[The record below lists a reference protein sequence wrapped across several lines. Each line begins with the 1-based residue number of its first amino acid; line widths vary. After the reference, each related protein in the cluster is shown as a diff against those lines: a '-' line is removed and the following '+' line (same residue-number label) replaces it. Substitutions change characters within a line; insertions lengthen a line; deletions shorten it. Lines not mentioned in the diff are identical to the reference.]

1 MTDPALATRAPGA
14 KSWDAAAVVVAACT
28 GLVIVIF
35 AIFGLLVWQAY
46 ASAGPR
52 AEREAQAS
60 ADLLAEEAQWLV
72 GGALTLITHLS
83 TDALRNPAQIT
94 TADKPELDQLLKTL
108 PADVELAYY
117 DANGDVR
124 FGTPFMLPQS
134 IAAARF
140 FTNLAGATEWT
151 ITAQPLAGRQ
161 TPGIILAKRIERP
174 DGDGPAGAVVLA
186 IDTAFLERHWTAQD
200 LGQDSTISLIER
212 SGAVVARYPA
222 LTGPLNVGTQPGF
235 VSAAAADSG
244 TYWSDSSPA
253 DGVARVVGFR
263 HIPALNLIALA
274 SISRDTVYAGI
285 LNSTLI
291 VLALLGPIALAL
303 LLGSIQIAREIRRRE
318 ATMARLSEAVAQNE
332 VLFREIHH
340 RVKNNLQTISSLLR
354 LQGRRLSSAEAK
366 GAIGESVR
374 RISSIALV
382 HDILAREAGEDIPF
396 IEVLRPLVRM
406 VEESLTSPD
415 REVRFSVHGDPGILP
430 ALVATPMAVVLN
442 ELLQNTMDHAF
453 PSAPDRSDHDGQAGG
468 AEGDGTDDDA
478 ERPVGQVRIE
488 MENDGQ
494 QLVARVID
502 DGVGLSEGFSVET
515 ATGLG
520 LSIVRAL
527 VTSDLNGTIDMFEP
541 LDGGPGTEV
550 ELRIPLDAEH
560 SG

>member
-1 MTDPALATRAPGA
+1 VTDPALATRAPGA

-340 RVKNNLQTISSLLR
+340 RVKNNLQS
-354 LQGRRLSSAEAK
+354 
-366 GAIGESVR
+366 
-374 RISSIALV
+374 
-382 HDILAREAGEDIPF
+382 
-396 IEVLRPLVRM
+396 
-406 VEESLTSPD
+406 
-415 REVRFSVHGDPGILP
+415 
-430 ALVATPMAVVLN
+430 
-442 ELLQNTMDHAF
+442 
-453 PSAPDRSDHDGQAGG
+453 
-468 AEGDGTDDDA
+468 
-478 ERPVGQVRIE
+478 
-488 MENDGQ
+488 
-494 QLVARVID
+494 
-502 DGVGLSEGFSVET
+502 
-515 ATGLG
+515 
-520 LSIVRAL
+520 VRAL
-527 VTSDLNGTIDMFEP
+527 LQLQPIPREIKADMGQRIAAMSAVHEQIYRSSDFRSVSVKDYLGNLIENIRVGQS
-541 LDGGPGTEV
+541 TEV
-550 ELRIPLDAEH
+550 EIHLDLEDVAVDKDTATPLALIVNEVISNAFKHAFSDGRAGTLNISLKREGDRGH
-560 SG
+560 LIVEDNGVGFDPAAPAKGIGHKLIAALTQQIDGEASFSSGQGSRFDLTFPLAPAAG